1 MLPTN
6 LKLTQKVTCLILLS
20 VFVAMISLGAV
31 TWTTISDKVRNDVI
45 SRQSES
51 IRVAAQMLEASFE
64 TVSVT
69 RDASGD
75 ISKISVKSMPTFDD
89 HEMIDM
95 IGSVTGETAT
105 VFAWDSES
113 QDFWRKTTNIK
124 KNNGQRAVG
133 TPLGKNGAVYPVIT
147 KGQTF
152 VGEAVILGIPYYTL
166 YQPIFAENK
175 DVVGILYVGLERA
188 RVDSI
193 LSEISGSLLVSGLI
207 AGLVILSVSFYLVT
221 RMMRPLPI
229 MTQILSDIA
238 KDQTS
243 ADIPF
248 QQRHD
253 EIGAMARAI
262 SVLNGNNEQRLA
274 LEEQKHSSDQ
284 ERTRREERIEAIIT
298 GFDADIKTVL
308 EEAGSNSQEMES
320 TARTLTQIA
329 ESTSEQ
335 TSSAASISHEASS
348 NVQAVA
354 SASEELAASI
364 EEISRQL
371 SQTQH
376 VVSTATSEAQNT
388 NSKVASLD
396 SAAQKIGEVV
406 NLIQD
411 IAAQTNL
418 LALNATIEAAR
429 AGEMGKGFA
438 VVAAEVKELAT
449 QTSKATEEISNQISG
464 IQASSQDAV
473 SAIVKI
479 TETMSS
485 VDQYTQSIAS
495 AIQQQGSATVEI
507 SSNVQQASEGTS
519 TATRHME
526 MVNKSAADTHQ
537 SASTVLDAS
546 RLLANQAQQVNDRIA
561 QFLTDIQAA

>member
-1 MLPTN
+1 MLPKN
-6 LKLTQKVTCLILLS
+6 LKLTQKVTSLILFTVL
-20 VFVAMISLGAV
+20 VAMLSLGLV
-31 TWTTISDKVRNDVI
+31 TWTTISDKVREDVI

-51 IRVAAQMLEASFE
+51 IRVAAQILESHFE

-69 RDASGD
+69 RDAIGD
-75 ISKISVKSMPTFDD
+75 ISNIAVKSMPTFEN
-89 HEMIDM
+89 HQMIDL

-105 VFAWDSES
+105 VFAWDSET

-124 KNNGQRAVG
+124 KDNGQRAVG
-133 TPLGKNGAVYPVIT
+133 TPLGKKGAVYPIIT
-147 KGQTF
+147 KGETF

-166 YQPIFAENK
+166 YQPIFAENRQ
-175 DVVGILYVGLERA
+175 VVGILYVGLERA
-188 RVDSI
+188 NVDAI
-193 LSEISGSLLVSGLI
+193 LSDISMSLLLSGLL
-207 AGLVILSVSFYLVT
+207 AGLVILAIAFFLVT
-221 RMMRPLPI
+221 KMMRPLPM
-229 MTQILSDIA
+229 MTQILGDIA

-243 ADIPF
+243 ANIPF
-248 QQRHD
+248 QERHD

-274 LEEQKHSSDQ
+274 LEEQKRSSDK
-284 ERTRREERIEAIIT
+284 ERTQREERIEAIIT
-298 GFDADIKTVL
+298 QFDADIQTVL
-308 EEAGSNSQEMES
+308 EEAGSNSLEMES

-371 SQTQH
+371 SQTQD
-376 VVSTATSEAQNT
+376 VVSMATNEAQTTNT
-388 NSKVASLD
+388 KVASLD

-411 IAAQTNL
+411 IAEQTNL

-449 QTSKATEEISNQISG
+449 QTSKATEEISSQISG

-485 VDQYTQSIAS
+485 VDQYTQSIA
-495 AIQQQGSATVEI
+495 TD
-507 SSNVQQASEGTS
+507 
-519 TATRHME
+519 R
-526 MVNKSAADTHQ
+526 KS
-537 SASTVLDAS
+537 V
-546 RLLANQAQQVNDRIA
+546 V
-561 QFLTDIQAA
+561 